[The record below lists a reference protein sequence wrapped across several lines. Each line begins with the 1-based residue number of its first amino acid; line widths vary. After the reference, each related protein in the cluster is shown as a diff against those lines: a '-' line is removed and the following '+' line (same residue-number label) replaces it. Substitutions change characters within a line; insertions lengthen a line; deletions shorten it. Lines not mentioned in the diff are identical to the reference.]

1 MSTFSNSAKCT
12 VAIIAGGKS
21 SRMGTDKS
29 FVVLDG
35 KPLIEHVLAQVA
47 DLGQDET
54 ILITN
59 RPDDY
64 AHLGLPM
71 HGDVIPEKGS
81 LGGIYTAIHH
91 SRSPYTQ
98 VIACDT
104 PFVKPDLLRH
114 LLGLRA
120 APDGPFD
127 VIVPRVKAYPQGLHG
142 LYSKDCLPPIRE
154 RMDADRLHVI
164 GFYPKVRLR
173 YVDEEEYAPF
183 DPTGVSFFNVNT
195 PEELEQAHRIVAGEP
210 YTPIDSES

>member
-1 MSTFSNSAKCT
+1 LHNISPSVTFT

-35 KPLIEHVLAQVA
+35 KPLIEHVLSHVA

-64 AHLGLPM
+64 AHLNLPM
-71 HGDVIPEKGS
+71 YGDVIPEKGS
-81 LGGIYTAIHH
+81 LGGIYTAIHY
-91 SRSPYTQ
+91 SRSLYTQ

-114 LLGLRA
+114 LLALRA

-142 LYSKDCLPPIRE
+142 LYSKDCLAPIRE
-154 RMDADRLHVI
+154 RIDADRLHVI
-164 GFYPKVRLR
+164 GFYTKVRLR

-183 DPTGVSFFNVNT
+183 DPIGVSFFNINT
-195 PEELEQAHRIVAGEP
+195 PEELAQAHRIAAGEP
-210 YTPIDSES
+210 YTPADSES